1 MPTDRNYRPVLEASP
16 DATPIVDST
25 EPVVRV
31 LLVDDHTVV
40 RTGLKGILKAAERV
54 EIVGE
59 ASSGEE
65 AVEKAATLQPD
76 IVVMD
81 RAMPGMDGI
90 EATRRITEL
99 GLGARI
105 LVLVVRD
112 EREFLGPALNAG
124 ATGFLQKCAV
134 ETGLIGAIETLAR
147 GHSYL
152 PHDAAALL
160 ARRETQG
167 NSNDAPALDVLSS
180 RERAVIELYVIG
192 YTAREMGLEMSL
204 SPKTVGGHLA
214 RAKDKLGLRTRRDT
228 VRFALEAG
236 LLQAESER

>member
-1 MPTDRNYRPVLEASP
+1 MPTDRTPVLEASP
-16 DATPIVDST
+16 DATPVVDPT
-25 EPVVRV
+25 RAVVRV
-31 LLVDDHTVV
+31 LLVDDHEVV
-40 RTGLKGILKAAERV
+40 RTGLKEILKAAERV
-54 EIVGE
+54 VIVGE
-59 ASSGEE
+59 AASGEE
-65 AVEKAATLQPD
+65 AVEMAATLGPD
-76 IVVMD
+76 VVVMD

-124 ATGFLQKCAV
+124 ATGFLKKRDV

-152 PHDAAALL
+152 PQDAAGLL

-167 NSNDAPALDVLSS
+167 NSNGAPALDVLSS
-180 RERAVIELYVIG
+180 RERTVIELYASG
-192 YTAREMGLEMSL
+192 FSTKEMSQEMSL
-204 SPKTVGGHLA
+204 SPKTVGGHLS
-214 RAKDKLGLRTRRDT
+214 RAKTKLRLTTRREI

-236 LLQAESER
+236 LLRAESER

>member
-1 MPTDRNYRPVLEASP
+1 MPADRNYRAVFETSP
-16 DATPIVDST
+16 DATPIVESA

-40 RTGLKGILKAAERV
+40 RTGLKEILKAAERV

-65 AVEKAATLQPD
+65 AVEKAATLEPD
-76 IVVMD
+76 VVVMD

-90 EATRRITEL
+90 EAERRITEL

-124 ATGFLQKCAV
+124 ATGFLTKCAV
-134 ETGLIGAIETLAR
+134 DTSLIGAIETLAR

-152 PHDAAALL
+152 PQDAAALL
-160 ARRETQG
+160 ARRATQG
-167 NSNDAPALDVLSS
+167 NSNGAPALDMLSA
-180 RERAVIELYVIG
+180 RERTVIELYVIG
-192 YTAREMGLEMSL
+192 WSAGEMGQEMSL
-204 SPKTVGGHLA
+204 SPKTVHGHLA
-214 RAKDKLGLRTRRDT
+214 RAKAKLRLTTRRDI

-236 LLQAESER
+236 LLRAESER